1 VAPVAAAVVTVVA
14 RLGLKHFLRPL
25 HIRVLMRK
33 QLSTLA
39 LQVVERQQQLSVAVS
54 RIHRGFLPH
63 ENALEASR
71 HAQDIS
77 KLIREI
83 EESLKTNFDHSQ
95 VKGNNV

>member
-1 VAPVAAAVVTVVA
+1 
-14 RLGLKHFLRPL
+14 
-25 HIRVLMRK
+25 MRK

-71 HAQDIS
+71 HAHDIS
-77 KLIREI
+77 KLLREI